1 MTQLVSAA
9 TAARYGGL
17 VALWFGMRLA
27 APAAASAARLAALVA
42 AWAAT
47 GGHRTLYLA
56 YHTLGRDLR

>member
-1 MTQLVSAA
+1 MVALVSAA

-17 VALWFGMRLA
+17 AALWLAMGMALPSTAMAVKLVVLA
-27 APAAASAARLAALVA
+27 A
-42 AWAAT
+42 AWTAT